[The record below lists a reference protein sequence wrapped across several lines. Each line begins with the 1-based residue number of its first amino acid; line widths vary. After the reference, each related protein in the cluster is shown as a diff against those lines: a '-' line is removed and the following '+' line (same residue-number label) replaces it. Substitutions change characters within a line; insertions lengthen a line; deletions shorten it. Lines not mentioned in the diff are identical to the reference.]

1 MIDGPLI
8 LIVEDDEPVARMI
21 ADYLG
26 TIGYRTAHAFDGREA
41 ISRVTELR
49 PDLIV
54 MDLMMPR
61 LTGGEAAR
69 ALRDDS
75 LTMRIPIVAIS
86 AVADVT
92 SIADLL
98 PIDAI
103 IPKPF
108 NLDDLRDAI
117 ERLLHPPADP
127 GSTTAAHP

>member
-26 TIGYRTAHAFDGREA
+26 TIGYRTAHAYDGREA
-41 ISRVTELR
+41 VTRVAELR

-61 LTGGEAAR
+61 LTGGEAAQ
-69 ALRDDS
+69 ALRADPM
-75 LTMRIPIVAIS
+75 TTRIPIVAIS

-98 PIDAI
+98 PIDEI
-103 IPKPF
+103 VPKPF
-108 NLDDLRDAI
+108 DLDDLRTAI
-117 ERLLHPPADP
+117 ERLLPPPTDLP
-127 GSTTAAHP
+127 TGSTAHP

>member
-1 MIDGPLI
+1 MIDGPMI

-75 LTMRIPIVAIS
+75 LTTRIPIVAIS

-92 SIADLL
+92 AIADLL

-117 ERLLHPPADP
+117 ERLLHPPTDP
-127 GSTTAAHP
+127 GSATAAHP